1 MISYTNKFLI
11 LIFSLL
17 PLFLITGPAIPDII
31 ISFTTLY
38 FIILYFLVEKKYSIL
53 NERFFLISIIFWISI
68 IFISF
73 FAYSK
78 FKSLQDSFIFIRLL
92 LIPLCGYYFIF
103 NKQQY
108 LVRAIKIIFFVILFV
123 LIDSLY
129 QFFNYSAENGFGS
142 DLLGFKS
149 NWYGRLTGP
158 FKDELVPGSYVAKFS
173 FIGFIYFL
181 LKKDSKNIKI
191 CSIIYL
197 VMIGVVCFVSGERMA
212 IATFLLGM
220 LILIL
225 FLKEKRFIFLSSLIF
240 IIVIN
245 FTIYKLHP
253 FYNDYKVIESSQYH
267 QGLKVEKYISCP
279 DNSEKKDC
287 KKTISLQPSFIEV
300 IKNFNSSAYGEIYN
314 LSFEMFKSNPLTGV
328 GISNFKYVCE
338 NDEKYKS
345 KMVNF
350 NCASHPHN
358 LYLQWLS
365 EGGIFIFILFILYLY
380 FLILIILKSENK
392 YFKIISLTTII
403 MLFWPL
409 MSTGSLIKN
418 WNGVLTFFIIALCLS
433 ITKLKIDILK

>member
-1 MISYTNKFLI
+1 
-11 LIFSLL
+11 
-17 PLFLITGPAIPDII
+17 
-31 ISFTTLY
+31 
-38 FIILYFLVEKKYSIL
+38 
-53 NERFFLISIIFWISI
+53 
-68 IFISF
+68 
-73 FAYSK
+73 
-78 FKSLQDSFIFIRLL
+78 
-92 LIPLCGYYFIF
+92 
-103 NKQQY
+103 
-108 LVRAIKIIFFVILFV
+108 
-123 LIDSLY
+123 
-129 QFFNYSAENGFGS
+129 
-142 DLLGFKS
+142 
-149 NWYGRLTGP
+149 
-158 FKDELVPGSYVAKFS
+158 
-173 FIGFIYFL
+173 
-181 LKKDSKNIKI
+181 
-191 CSIIYL
+191 
-197 VMIGVVCFVSGERMA
+197 
-212 IATFLLGM
+212 
-220 LILIL
+220 
-225 FLKEKRFIFLSSLIF
+225 
-240 IIVIN
+240 
-245 FTIYKLHP
+245 
-253 FYNDYKVIESSQYH
+253 
-267 QGLKVEKYISCP
+267 LKVEKYISCP